1 MQATIT
7 EEREMKTIAI
17 ALTIAFLS
25 TGCGPLWTTGPQWSW
40 TKFCYQSTAVPGTC
54 VGDHTPQRRVKA
66 IILLE

>member
-1 MQATIT
+1 
-7 EEREMKTIAI
+7 MKTIAL

-25 TGCGPLWTTGPQWSW
+25 TGCGPSSANSIKWSW
-40 TKFCYQSTAVPGTC
+40 TKFCYKSTAIPGTC